1 MYLKKIIRDF
11 LYLVPSSMILMFH
24 HITENPMVKRSG
36 CILST
41 ELFYNQIEKYSNYD
55 TLENVLKRPS
65 KLKIAL
71 TFDDGLEDLYTIAYP
86 YLKKREIPFTI
97 FIVPEF
103 LDLPGYLTTEQLRK
117 LGTDKLVT
125 IGSHGLTHQI
135 LKGLEYEDQRKELIE
150 SKSKIENIIQK
161 EVKFFAYS
169 HGQYDKTTLI
179 LVGKYKN
186 AFIAECGKLPL
197 NFWTT
202 RNKKKIRRLNI
213 ENATYEESNKIL
225 QKVFKGLNE

>member
-97 FIVPEF
+97 FIVLSF
-103 LDLPGYLTTEQLRK
+103 GSAWYLTTEQLRK

-169 HGQYDKTTLI
+169 HGQYDKTTLS

-186 AFIAECGKLPL
+186 AFYCGMRK
-197 NFWTT
+197 
-202 RNKKKIRRLNI
+202 
-213 ENATYEESNKIL
+213 AT
-225 QKVFKGLNE
+225 FKFLDN